1 MKVDI
6 YKDGILLNA
15 KKTKLACPNVKKI
28 QNNVKQCGIGINKEL
43 LQSFLPEKLK
53 KSMKKSLGSKKFNSL
68 MSQIST
74 SSSSTNIKGGGKSM
88 RQKINIA
95 AHSIV
100 TLSGAFV
107 YLSGTGSYLFKGL
120 ENILVSSHIL
130 PALCKTDLTS
140 QIVRSVMS
148 TVNPE
153 MSCSRIS
160 AQYEQIVTNIF
171 ITIATILVSNEVLR
185 EGIPT
190 NMIDALKIIYK
201 ASIKGY
207 TSLVSVIEKILIS
220 YTDVDD
226 EDEDESSADADG
238 AAAQGSGQEFESES
252 EYESPSDYYGGRKKN
267 RKNKYKTKSRKI
279 RKGKKKRKNKTRRK

>member
-220 YTDVDD
+220 YTD
-226 EDEDESSADADG
+226 EDEDESTSDG
-238 AAAQGSGQEFESES
+238 DGAAAAQGSGQEFESEY
-252 EYESPSDYYGGRKKN
+252 EYESPSDYHGGRKKN
-267 RKNKYKTKSRKI
+267 KKINYKTKSRKI
-279 RKGKKKRKNKTRRK
+279 RKSKKKRKNKTRRK